1 MDWPMALMLIFG
13 CLLVF
18 MATGM
23 PIAFAFMLSCVMGSI
38 MFWGGIVG
46 LEQLAMSFYSSVTSF
61 SLLPV
66 PLFVLM
72 GCIIFESGI
81 GMKMVDAV
89 DKLLGRLPGRLSIL
103 AIGAGTLL
111 GTMVGISGGTIAI
124 LGRSLVPEMAGRGYK
139 KPMTVGPV
147 VASGALAVLI
157 PPSALAVFLGAI
169 GRVSVG
175 KLLMAIVV
183 PGLLLAA
190 LFCLY
195 IILRCLLQPSL
206 APSYKVTPLPVVEKI
221 NITAKYILPVGFI
234 IFSAI
239 GVVFIGVATPSEA
252 AALGAMACF
261 LLAAV
266 YKKFT
271 FSMVKKSAVGT
282 IEITVMVFVII
293 VGSISFSRI
302 LASSGAI
309 MGLIDLATSL
319 PVPPIVIVI
328 ATQLVVL
335 FLGCFMDPASI
346 VMITAPMFMPIISA
360 LGFDT
365 LWYSTIL
372 LINIQLGL
380 ITPPFG
386 LDCYTMK
393 ALAPPDISIGDVFR
407 SSMPFLA
414 IGFLVIALIML
425 FPPLALWLPGIMAK

>member
-1 MDWPMALMLIFG
+1 MA
-13 CLLVF
+13 
-18 MATGM
+18 
-23 PIAFAFMLSCVMGSI
+23 
-38 MFWGGIVG
+38 
-46 LEQLAMSFYSSVTSF
+46 
-61 SLLPV
+61 
-66 PLFVLM
+66 
-72 GCIIFESGI
+72 
-81 GMKMVDAV
+81 
-89 DKLLGRLPGRLSIL
+89 R
-103 AIGAGTLL
+103 
-111 GTMVGISGGTIAI
+111 
-124 LGRSLVPEMAGRGYK
+124 RGYK

-157 PPSALAVFLGAI
+157 PPSALAVFMGAI

-175 KLLMAIVV
+175 KLLVAIVI
-183 PGLLLAA
+183 PGLLLAT

-195 IILRCLLQPSL
+195 IVIRCLVQPSL
-206 APSYKVTPLPVVEKI
+206 APSYKVTPLPVAEKI

-319 PVPPIVIVI
+319 PVPPIAIVI

-365 LWYSTIL
+365 LWYSTML

-393 ALAPPDISIGDVFR
+393 ALAPPDISIGDVIPLFNAFSCHRLSGDR
-407 SSMPFLA
+407 SYYTISSTGPLVARDNGVMSYLDDKECICNMCRLA
-414 IGFLVIALIML
+414 
-425 FPPLALWLPGIMAK
+425 